1 MYMNIETSITI
12 ISTNLNKHILD
23 KYKDYHVI
31 DDNFTYQELLTYK
44 KVIFFNVLNNLDK
57 VELDKLFNYLKEE
70 DIKYINI
77 VNNLELCLYT
87 NYLIVMDEKNILIE
101 GSTIEVLKNDKLLKR
116 LGFELPFMVELSL
129 LLRDYNLVDK
139 VYLDY
144 KELEGALWN

>member
-1 MYMNIETSITI
+1 MNIETSITI

>member
-57 VELDKLFNYLKEE
+57 VELDKLFNYLKEK

-87 NYLIVMDEKNILIE
+87 NYLIVMDKKNILIE

>member
-1 MYMNIETSITI
+1 MNIETSITI

-57 VELDKLFNYLKEE
+57 VELDKLFNYLKEK

>member
-1 MYMNIETSITI
+1 MNIETSITI

-57 VELDKLFNYLKEE
+57 VELDKLFNYLKEK

-77 VNNLELCLYT
+77 ANNLELCLYT

>member
-57 VELDKLFNYLKEE
+57 VELDKLFNYLKEK

>member
-57 VELDKLFNYLKEE
+57 VELDKLFNYLKEK

-77 VNNLELCLYT
+77 VNNLEL
-87 NYLIVMDEKNILIE
+87 
-101 GSTIEVLKNDKLLKR
+101 
-116 LGFELPFMVELSL
+116 
-129 LLRDYNLVDK
+129 
-139 VYLDY
+139 
-144 KELEGALWN
+144 